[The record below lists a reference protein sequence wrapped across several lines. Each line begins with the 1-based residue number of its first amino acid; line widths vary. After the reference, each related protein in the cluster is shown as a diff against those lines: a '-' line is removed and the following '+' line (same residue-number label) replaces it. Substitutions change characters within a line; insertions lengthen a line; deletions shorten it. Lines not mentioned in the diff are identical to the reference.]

1 MVKFATRMN
10 NLKGS
15 AIRELLALANKPE
28 ILSFAGGMPAP
39 ELFPV
44 DKMKAATDAVLDEM
58 GEVALQYT
66 STDGWPRLREQIA
79 ERMGRKNGIKTTA
92 ANILMTSGS
101 QQGLDYSARV
111 FVDPGDVVIIES
123 PSYLGALNANEKR
136 LFTVPLAFAGKGGL
150 KVRLF
155 RDTDSDNTKPC
166 ADVTCDTFLCDAS
179 DSLTASATANG
190 GFAAIVEPA
199 DAAAPAVAGWRVTR

>member
-44 DKMKAATDAVLDEM
+44 EKMKAATDAVLDEM

-66 STDGWPRLREQIA
+66 STDGWPRLREADQPGRSPAAQRDFGRDYRIA
-79 ERMGRKNGIKTTA
+79 
-92 ANILMTSGS
+92 
-101 QQGLDYSARV
+101 QGLPPGLHALPFGYHRFDREIRGG
-111 FVDPGDVVIIES
+111 DPASEVVGS
-123 PSYLGALNANEKR
+123 GR
-136 LFTVPLAFAGKGGL
+136 
-150 KVRLF
+150 
-155 RDTDSDNTKPC
+155 
-166 ADVTCDTFLCDAS
+166 
-179 DSLTASATANG
+179 
-190 GFAAIVEPA
+190 
-199 DAAAPAVAGWRVTR
+199 